1 MESKSGTPT
10 GTDIPTVASSS
21 PVVQNRQLA
30 QAKVSG
36 TRSIAA
42 IATGAFALGALAMGA
57 VAIGALAVGRMA
69 IGRLRIRDARID
81 RLKVGKIETDDL
93 SNSRAKH

>member
-1 MESKSGTPT
+1 MKGKSGTS
-10 GTDIPTVASSS
+10 TDNDALASAISS
-21 PVVQNRQLA
+21 PVVQKRQLA
-30 QAKVSG
+30 PAYVSG
-36 TRSIAA
+36 TRSITA
-42 IATGAFALGALAMGA
+42 IAAGAFALGALAMGA

-81 RLKVGKIETDDL
+81 RLKIGKIEIDDL